1 MIPQRTAALFLILA
15 AAAQTAVA
23 NAPPYSRTTA
33 GVTASHAHGNAAQ
46 AAARTVMHRS
56 GNGGRA
62 AQTAPQSVQHSS
74 GNGGRAA
81 QGGKS
86 GTSPAPNSRRVRSM
100 KKPRPPNPV
109 RKPRKPY

>member
-1 MIPQRTAALFLILA
+1 MIPKRTAALFLILA
-15 AAAQTAVA
+15 ATAQAAVA
-23 NAPPYSRTTA
+23 NAPTYSRTTA
-33 GVTASHAHGNAAQ
+33 GVAASHAHGNAAQ

-62 AQTAPQSVQHSS
+62 AQ
-74 GNGGRAA
+74 
-81 QGGKS
+81 GGKS
-86 GTSPAPNSRRVRSM
+86 GASPAPNSRRVRSM